1 MFLTPFKNNLIL
13 LVIFGLLSLAC
24 SEKNSSTLSSTIE
37 TESLAINNA
46 SLPNLS
52 KDLHGDVWLSFVSQN
67 ADESS
72 LWLSKWQQGTWSK
85 KELVAQGNNW
95 FVNWADFPSV
105 VSNDSQLFAHWLEM
119 NGEGTYAYG
128 VRYSRRAV
136 KGDWSK
142 PKWMHTDNSAT
153 EHGFVS
159 LQADKDGAHAL
170 WLDGRNMQ
178 GAGHASHSNS
188 NITKSLDDI
197 QGMTLRYAFIDN
209 NGVVKKRVELDSLTC
224 DCCQTTMIKAQ
235 DQLVIAYRDRVV
247 TSPDTEIRD
256 MNVMYKKDGQWRQSK
271 NIPIDNWDI
280 QACPVNGPVL
290 TENANNVAL
299 VWFTAANAKPKIQVV
314 FSDDNAESFKQ
325 AIVVDA
331 NMNLG
336 RVATDWINAETV
348 FISWIGMVESKTV
361 LLYRLVSIDGIMSEI
376 QIASQIDMSRS
387 SGVPQVAQIEENKIL
402 LSWTEAGE
410 QPTIQ
415 SKVIT
420 IN

>member
-1 MFLTPFKNNLIL
+1 M
-13 LVIFGLLSLAC
+13 FGLLSLAC
-24 SEKNSSTLSSTIE
+24 TEKNSSSVIQIE
-37 TESLAINNA
+37 KTKNLEINNA

-52 KDLHGDVWLSFVSQN
+52 RDLQGNVWLSYVTQ
-67 ADESS
+67 EGEHSS
-72 LWLSKWQQGTWSK
+72 LRLSKWQENVWSK
-85 KELVAQGNNW
+85 PELVAQGNNW

-105 VSNDSQLFAHWLEM
+105 VSNDSHLFAHWLEM

-128 VRYSRRAV
+128 IRYSTRSV
-136 KGDWSK
+136 DGQWNK
-142 PKWMHTDNSAT
+142 PLWLHIDNSTT

-159 LQADKDGAHAL
+159 LQPDKDGAHAL

-188 NITKSLDDI
+188 VIPKSLDDI
-197 QGMTLRYAFIDN
+197 QGMTLRYAYIN
-209 NGVVKKRVELDSLTC
+209 NNAAVSKRIELDSLTC

-235 DQLVIAYRDRVV
+235 DRIVIAYRDRVV
-247 TSPDTEIRD
+247 TSPSTEIRD
-256 MNVMYKKDGQWRQSK
+256 MNVMYNKSGQWQQSK
-271 NIPIDNWDI
+271 NIPIDNWNI

-290 TENANNVAL
+290 SANANNVAL

-325 AIVVDA
+325 AIDVDS

-336 RVATDWINAETV
+336 RVAIDWINAETV

-361 LLYRLVSIDGIMSEI
+361 LLYRLVSIDGIMSET
-376 QIASQIDMSRS
+376 QIASEIDMSRS

-402 LSWTEAGE
+402 IMWTKAGE